1 MLSDRNTATAGRG
14 AMRITFYAHASFR
27 FEADGTAVVTDPY
40 TPGPH
45 ASGFDPIDEPADLVI
60 MSSATD
66 RFHSDPSHVR
76 GTPIVVN
83 ALELPPAGTEACG
96 VPIRSFPAY
105 ESKTFD
111 FQLEFGRDP
120 DANAL
125 YLFKLGGLAVLHMG
139 DIGNPVDPAQ
149 LDELRGKVDVMLA
162 LTGEHATIALD
173 DLDRAIET
181 IGPKA
186 VIPMHYYSPKGVLKI
201 EPVDRFLDRIA
212 PDRITRVGGPTLE
225 LRMDM
230 LPPGPP
236 RVFVFEQS
244 R

>member
-1 MLSDRNTATAGRG
+1 MQ
-14 AMRITFYAHASFR
+14 ITFYAHASFR
-27 FEADGTAVVTDPY
+27 FEANGIAVITDPY
-40 TPGPH
+40 TPAPGN
-45 ASGFDPIDEPADLVI
+45 SGFDPIDEPADLVI

-66 RFHSDPSHVR
+66 AFHSDPSHVR
-76 GTPIVVN
+76 GTPVVVN
-83 ALELPPAGTEACG
+83 ALELPPEGIEACG

-111 FQLEFGRDP
+111 YQGKLGRDP

-125 YLFKLGGLAVLHMG
+125 YLFQLGGLSVLHMG

-149 LDELRGKVDVMLA
+149 LEQLRGKVDVLLA

-173 DLDRAIET
+173 DLDHAIAV

-186 VIPMHYYSPKGVLKI
+186 IIPMHYYNPKGVLKI
-201 EPVDRFLDRIA
+201 EPIDRFLDRIE
-212 PDRITRVGGPTLE
+212 PGRITRVGGPTME
-225 LRMDM
+225 LTPEI
-230 LPPGPP
+230 LQSGAPEI
-236 RVFVFEQS
+236 FVFEQS